1 MSFNY
6 RLRPGTPEE
15 ALNQQLSNATQ
26 IALTKQLFCS
36 NAEGSKR
43 MCLEYIDTKLHEIQV
58 VTKIAEE
65 HAKVLEIQAKSDTV
79 IAAEKVKVELLQTI
93 SSGNLVK
100 VQQQIALIEELLGL

>member
-1 MSFNY
+1 MWQK
-6 RLRPGTPEE
+6 TPEE
-15 ALNQQLSNATQ
+15 ALKEHLSDATQ
-26 IALTKQLFCS
+26 IVLTKQTFCS

-43 MCLEYIDTKLHEIQV
+43 LCVEYIDVKLYEAQV
-58 VTKIAEE
+58 ATKIAEE

-100 VQQQIALIEELLGL
+100 VQQQIALIQELLGL